1 MKEDL
6 VRDTIR
12 AGAILINNDALLPK
26 AVHLETEPFAR
37 GWKLVKNLDGD
48 KLNREIGRAGWTF
61 FSFAGEISSTV
72 FGNDG
77 AATVRRAI
85 KRILA
90 NPDLGQ
96 SNSLEVTRV
105 TPKHFLG
112 VPYTTVYACSRHARE
127 SIFFF
132 RPGEAQGR
140 SRDESGRGLSERRRI
155 PRVEVVVEEAASGS
169 RVPLGLSIEGDS
181 K

>member
-1 MKEDL
+1 MAERVKSG
-6 VRDTIR
+6 T
-12 AGAILINNDALLPK
+12 ILITENAVLPK
-26 AVHLETEPFAR
+26 TVQLETEPFAR
-37 GWKLVKNLDGD
+37 GWKLVKNFDGD

-61 FSFAGEISSTV
+61 FSFAGEITSNV
-72 FGNDG
+72 LGNG
-77 AATVRRAI
+77 GTATVRRAV

-112 VPYTTVYACSRHARE
+112 VPYTTVCACSRHARE
-127 SIFFF
+127 SIFVFQHD
-132 RPGEAQGR
+132 EARDRGR
-140 SRDESGRGLSERRRI
+140 DGSGRGLSERRRS
-155 PRVEVVVEEAASGS
+155 PRVEVVVEEAASRS
-169 RVPLGLSIEGDS
+169 KVPLRLSIQGDS

>member
-1 MKEDL
+1 M
-6 VRDTIR
+6 RNTIH
-12 AGAILINNDALLPK
+12 AGAILINDDALLPEG
-26 AVHLETEPFAR
+26 VHVETEPFAR
-37 GWKLVKNLDGD
+37 GWKLVKNFDGD

-61 FSFAGEISSTV
+61 FSFAGEITSTV
-72 FGNDG
+72 FGSEG
-77 AATVRRAI
+77 AATVRRAL
-85 KRILA
+85 KRILVNA
-90 NPDLGQ
+90 DLGQ

-132 RPGEAQGR
+132 RRDEAQGR
-140 SRDESGRGLSERRRI
+140 SRDESGRGLSGRRPS
-155 PRVEVVVEEAASGS
+155 PRVEVVLEETASRS
-169 RVPLGLSIEGDS
+169 KLPLRLSIEGDS

>member
-1 MKEDL
+1 MTEK
-6 VRDTIR
+6 VKSGT
-12 AGAILINNDALLPK
+12 ILITENAVLPK
-26 AVHLETEPFAR
+26 TVQVETEPFGR
-37 GWKLVKNLDGD
+37 GWKLVKNFDGD
-48 KLNREIGRAGWTF
+48 KLSREIGRAGWTF

-77 AATVRRAI
+77 TATVRRAVR
-85 KRILA
+85 RILA

-112 VPYTTVYACSRHARE
+112 VPYTTVHACSRHARE

-132 RPGEAQGR
+132 RRDEAQGR
-140 SRDESGRGLSERRRI
+140 SRDESGRGLSERRGS
-155 PRVEVVVEEAASGS
+155 PRVEVVLEETVS
-169 RVPLGLSIEGDS
+169 RSKVPLRLSIQGDS

>member
-1 MKEDL
+1 MAERVKSG
-6 VRDTIR
+6 T
-12 AGAILINNDALLPK
+12 ILITENAVLPK
-26 AVHLETEPFAR
+26 TVQLETEPFAR
-37 GWKLVKNLDGD
+37 GWKLVKNFDGD

-61 FSFAGEISSTV
+61 FSFAGEITSNV
-72 FGNDG
+72 LGNG
-77 AATVRRAI
+77 GTATVRRAV

-127 SIFFF
+127 SIFVF
-132 RPGEAQGR
+132 Q
-140 SRDESGRGLSERRRI
+140 RDEARDRGRDGSGRGLSERRRS
-155 PRVEVVVEEAASGS
+155 PRVEVVVEEAASRS
-169 RVPLGLSIEGDS
+169 KVPLRLSIQGDS

>member
-1 MKEDL
+1 
-6 VRDTIR
+6 VRDTIH
-12 AGAILINNDALLPK
+12 AGAIFINEGALLPE
-26 AVHLETEPFAR
+26 AVQLQTEPFTR
-37 GWKLVKNLDGD
+37 GWKLVKNFDGD
-48 KLNREIGRAGWTF
+48 KLSRAIGGAGWTF
-61 FSFAGEISSTV
+61 FSFAGEITSTV
-72 FGNDG
+72 LGKDG
-77 AATVRRAI
+77 TATVRRAV

-105 TPKHFLG
+105 TPKRFLG

-132 RPGEAQGR
+132 RRDEAQGR
-140 SRDESGRGLSERRRI
+140 SRDESGRGLSERRPS
-155 PRVEVVVEEAASGS
+155 PRVEVVLEETVSRS
-169 RVPLGLSIEGDS
+169 RVPLPLSIEGDS

>member
-1 MKEDL
+1 M
-6 VRDTIR
+6 RDTIH
-12 AGAILINNDALLPK
+12 AGAVLINDDALLPE
-26 AVHLETEPFAR
+26 AVHPETEPFAP
-37 GWKLVKNLDGD
+37 GWKLVKNFDGD
-48 KLNREIGRAGWTF
+48 KLSREIGRAGWTF

-77 AATVRRAI
+77 IATVRRAV

-90 NPDLGQ
+90 NPKLGQ

-112 VPYTTVYACSRHARE
+112 VPYTTVYACSRHVRK

-132 RPGEAQGR
+132 GR
-140 SRDESGRGLSERRRI
+140 EEIRYRGGAEPRRGLSERRRS
-155 PRVEVVVEEAASGS
+155 PRAEVVGEEATSGS
-169 RVPLGLSIEGDS
+169 KVPLRLSFEGDR

>member
-1 MKEDL
+1 MEEKMKSG
-6 VRDTIR
+6 TILTTEN
-12 AGAILINNDALLPK
+12 AVLPK
-26 AVHLETEPFAR
+26 TLQLETEPFAP
-37 GWKLVKNLDGD
+37 GWKLVTNFDGD

-77 AATVRRAI
+77 TATVRRAV

-90 NPDLGQ
+90 NPKLEKF
-96 SNSLEVTRV
+96 NSLEVTRV
-105 TPKHFLG
+105 IPKHFLG

-132 RPGEAQGR
+132 RRDEAQGR
-140 SRDESGRGLSERRRI
+140 SRDESGRGLSERRRS
-155 PRVEVVVEEAASGS
+155 PRVEVVVEETASRS
-169 RVPLGLSIEGDS
+169 KVPLRLSIEGDS

>member
-1 MKEDL
+1 M
-6 VRDTIR
+6 RDTIH
-12 AGAILINNDALLPK
+12 AGAILINDDALLPE

-37 GWKLVKNLDGD
+37 GWKLVKNFDGD

-72 FGNDG
+72 FGNG
-77 AATVRRAI
+77 MATLRRAV

-90 NPDLGQ
+90 NPKLGQ

-112 VPYTTVYACSRHARE
+112 VPYTTVYACSRHVRK
-127 SIFFF
+127 SIFSFPHQEI
-132 RPGEAQGR
+132 RYRGGAEPR
-140 SRDESGRGLSERRRI
+140 RGLSERRRSA
-155 PRVEVVVEEAASGS
+155 RVEVLLEETASQS
-169 RVPLGLSIEGDS
+169 KAPLRLSLEGDP

>member
-1 MKEDL
+1 MAERVKSG
-6 VRDTIR
+6 T
-12 AGAILINNDALLPK
+12 ILITENAVLPK
-26 AVHLETEPFAR
+26 TVQLETEPFAR
-37 GWKLVKNLDGD
+37 GWKLVKNFDGG
-48 KLNREIGRAGWTF
+48 KLSREIGRAGWTF
-61 FSFAGEISSTV
+61 FSFAGEITSTV
-72 FGNDG
+72 LGNDG
-77 AATVRRAI
+77 TATVRRAV

-90 NPDLGQ
+90 HPDLGQ

-132 RPGEAQGR
+132 RRDEAQGR
-140 SRDESGRGLSERRRI
+140 SRDESGRGLSERRRS
-155 PRVEVVVEEAASGS
+155 PRVEVVLEETVSQS
-169 RVPLGLSIEGDS
+169 KVPLRLSMEGDS

>member
-1 MKEDL
+1 MENEMKSG
-6 VRDTIR
+6 TILMMEN
-12 AGAILINNDALLPK
+12 AVLPINLQLDS
-26 AVHLETEPFAR
+26 EPFAP
-37 GWKLVKNLDGD
+37 GWKVVKNFDGD

-77 AATVRRAI
+77 MATVRRAV

-90 NPDLGQ
+90 NPKLGQ

-112 VPYTTVYACSRHARE
+112 VPYTTVYACSRHARK
-127 SIFFF
+127 SIFSFPHEDI
-132 RPGEAQGR
+132 RYRGGAEPC
-140 SRDESGRGLSERRRI
+140 RGLSERRRSA
-155 PRVEVVVEEAASGS
+155 RVEVLAETAS
-169 RVPLGLSIEGDS
+169 
-181 K
+181 

>member
-1 MKEDL
+1 
-6 VRDTIR
+6 VRNTIH
-12 AGAILINNDALLPK
+12 AGAILINDDAFLPK
-26 AVHLETEPFAR
+26 AVQLETEPFAR
-37 GWKLVKNLDGD
+37 GWKLVKNFDGD

-77 AATVRRAI
+77 TATVRRAV

-132 RPGEAQGR
+132 RRDEAQGR
-140 SRDESGRGLSERRRI
+140 SRDESGRGLSERRPS
-155 PRVEVVVEEAASGS
+155 PRVEVVLGGTASRS
-169 RVPLGLSIEGDS
+169 RVPFPLSIEGDS